1 MKLLITIPTYNE
13 IENIE
18 ALISSINL
26 TVPEAHILVV
36 DDNSPDGTAAVV
48 ERIAE
53 HNPSLHILKRECKQ
67 GLASAYLAGF
77 DWGLLKG
84 YDAFLEMDAD
94 FSHNPKYIP
103 EMLDA
108 IQNHDVVIGSRNIKG
123 GAVEGWPFLRNLV
136 SKGGSLYS
144 RVILRCPI
152 KDLTGGFN
160 MWTKDALLKI
170 GLNNIVSKGYSFQIE
185 MKYRAWLNKC
195 SVKEIPIL
203 FTDRKLG
210 SSKMSKKILFEA
222 LLNIWKIKKIAGD
235 TVFNQIIKF
244 GITGGLGSIT
254 NLLLFFLLVDKT
266 GLPEIPISIVC
277 FIVAGTQNYF
287 LNHRWSFREYTKKT
301 PVSLLKWAMFLSGSL
316 IGLTVNITVMKL
328 IIIHFDLPLQFIAQA
343 CGIASGMIINFII
356 SRFII
361 FGRRKDNDQQTD

>member
-1 MKLLITIPTYNE
+1 MKLLVIIPTYNE

-18 ALISSINL
+18 SIITSVCVSS
-26 TVPEAHILVV
+26 PQAHILVV

-53 HNPSLHILKRECKQ
+53 HNPVLHILKREGKQ
-67 GLASAYLAGF
+67 GLAAAYLAGF
-77 DWGLLKG
+77 DWGLSKD
-84 YDAFLEMDAD
+84 YDVFLEMDAD

-123 GAVEGWPFLRNLV
+123 GAVEGWSVLRNFI

-160 MWTKDALLKI
+160 MWTRNALLKI
-170 GLNNIVSKGYSFQIE
+170 GLNNILSKGYSFQIE

-210 SSKMSKKILFEA
+210 ASKMSKKILFEA
-222 LLNIWKIKKIAGD
+222 LLNIWKLKKIAGD
-235 TVFNQIIKF
+235 TVLNQIIKF

-254 NLLLFFLLVDKT
+254 NLLLFFLLVDKA
-266 GLPEIPISIVC
+266 GFAEIPVSIVC

-287 LNHRWSFREYTKKT
+287 LNHLWSFKEYTEKT
-301 PVSLLKWAMFLSGSL
+301 PVSLHKWAMFLAGAL
-316 IGLTVNITVMKL
+316 LGLAVNITVMK
-328 IIIHFDLPLQFIAQA
+328 IVIIHFNLPWKFIAQA
-343 CGIASGMIINFII
+343 CGIASGMVINFII
-356 SRFII
+356 SKFII
-361 FGRRKDNDQQTD
+361 FRRKSNDRSIS